1 MWDVI
6 IAERVALTD
15 LLASLSPDE
24 WEHPSLCADW
34 TVHDVAAHM
43 TLQQVSLAGL
53 FGILRQWQGSI
64 DRTNHHVA
72 KRLAASKP
80 PERIV
85 AELRATANNRRG
97 STGVSRLET
106 LTDLLVHTQDI
117 ARPLGRT
124 HDMPPA
130 AAALAAT
137 RVLTM
142 RWPPPLPAT
151 RKVAGFRL
159 VATDTDWSYGGGPEV
174 RGPISALLLVC
185 TGRRIAA
192 PELSGEGATQL
203 VARIG

>member
-6 IAERVALTD
+6 IAERTALAD
-15 LLASLSPDE
+15 LLASLKPEE
-24 WEHPSLCADW
+24 WQHPSLCADW

-43 TLQQVSLAGL
+43 TLQQVNLAGL

-64 DRTNHHVA
+64 DSTNHHVA
-72 KRLAASKP
+72 KRLAATTP

-85 AELRATANNRRG
+85 AEIRDTAQRRRK
-97 STGVSRLET
+97 STGVSQLEA

-117 ARPLGRT
+117 ARPLGRR
-124 HDMPPA
+124 HPMPPEA
-130 AAALAAT
+130 AAVAAT

-159 VATDTDWSYGGGPEV
+159 VATDTGWSHGTGPEV
-174 RGPISALLLVC
+174 RGPMEALLLVC
-185 TGRRIAA
+185 TGRTIAVAELSGDGA
-192 PELSGEGATQL
+192 PELRRRL
-203 VARIG
+203 